1 MSDPCSIE
9 ACRTVIEGQFVRL
22 RPLQVED
29 AVRTLAWRLSPRAAL
44 LNRGAQTVEEQRAW
58 IAGRPAREL
67 NYVIETRAGRP
78 VGMLSLVDIDLVNR
92 RAEPARFLIGDEEA
106 VKGVP
111 AAAEAMLLLYGVA
124 FDRLHL
130 ARVHGAVVEDN
141 APMLR
146 WHLYLGMKEE
156 GRLRQHLLMN
166 GRLQDLICVGLLE
179 PEFRRATQPR
189 LKALVAMG
197 AASSPARRGS

>member
-1 MSDPCSIE
+1 MSDLAAVE
-9 ACRTVIEGQFVRL
+9 ACRTVIDGQFVRL

-29 AVRTLAWRLSPRAAL
+29 AERTLAWRLSPRAAL
-44 LNRGAQTVEEQRAW
+44 LNRGAQTVDEQRAW

-67 NYVIETRAGRP
+67 NYIIETRAGLP

-92 RAEPARFLIGDEEA
+92 RAEPARFLLGEEEA
-106 VKGVP
+106 VKGLP
-111 AAAEAMLLLYGVA
+111 AAAESMLLLYGVA

-166 GRLQDLICVGLLE
+166 GRLQDVVCIGLLE
-179 PEFRRATQPR
+179 PEFRRATLPR
-189 LKALVAMG
+189 LKALIAM
-197 AASSPARRGS
+197 AARGSS

>member
-1 MSDPCSIE
+1 MSMSDLSAIE
-9 ACRTVIEGQFVRL
+9 ACRTLIEGQFVRL

-29 AVRTLAWRLSPRAAL
+29 AERTLAWRLSPRAAL
-44 LNRGAQTVEEQRAW
+44 LNRGAQTVDEQRAW

-67 NYVIETRAGRP
+67 NYIIETRAGLP

-92 RAEPARFLIGDEEA
+92 RAEPARFLLGEEEA
-106 VKGVP
+106 VKGLP
-111 AAAEAMLLLYGVA
+111 AAAESMLLLYGVA

-146 WHLYLGMKEE
+146 WHLYLGMTEE

-166 GRLQDLICVGLLE
+166 GRLQDVVCIGLLE
-179 PEFRRATQPR
+179 PEFRRATLPR
-189 LKALVAMG
+189 LKALIAM
-197 AASSPARRGS
+197 AARGSS